1 MLVVSE
7 SCETHSYFATRTFP
21 PSIMLLTPVV
31 VSAIAGLLLGIIGCY
46 IWREASIRHQL
57 QQVLA
62 AMETVRDREDISL
75 PMMSQLRR
83 RVGIVQQQQQALEQ
97 QLSSCRSVLARAPI
111 GYLQV
116 DAENQLLCCNHI
128 AQQLLHIQKWESVE
142 AKVLLELVRSY
153 ELDRSIGKTRSMNIA
168 QELIWQF
175 YPGYSEAADSDSIWL
190 KASTIPLERGGVG
203 VFIENQQSQVD
214 AAAARERWLADLAH
228 EVRTPLTL
236 IRLVAETLQSKVT
249 PDLTKWV
256 DRMFKETTRLIDLV
270 QSFLELSQLETAPNQ
285 YLRLEK
291 LDLIDSIKNTW
302 HTLEPIVQPRAIEL
316 IYTGPEQLLLELD
329 AARFTQVFV
338 NLLDNSVKYCPDLG
352 HIWIN
357 VSMLDRGEANARIEI
372 DLYDDGSGFKEKDLP
387 HVFDRL
393 YRGDAARQRQSPQN
407 SSFDPRTTGSGL
419 GLAIVR
425 QIILAHGGTVAAHN
439 HPTTGGAWIQL
450 VLPDSGSKT

>member
-1 MLVVSE
+1 MFL
-7 SCETHSYFATRTFP
+7 A
-21 PSIMLLTPVV
+21 PVV
-31 VSAIAGLLLGIIGCY
+31 VSAIAGLVLGAISCY
-46 IWREASIRHQL
+46 IWREATTRQQL
-57 QQVLA
+57 GQILN
-62 AMETVRDREDISL
+62 AMEPVQNREDISL

-83 RVGIVQQQQQALEQ
+83 QIGILQQQQQGLEQ
-97 QLSSCRSVLARAPI
+97 QLSSCRSLLEQAPI

-116 DAENQLLCCNHI
+116 DGENQLLWCNHI
-128 AQQLLHIQKWESVE
+128 AKQLLQIQKWESAE

-153 ELDRSIGKTRSMNIA
+153 ELDRTIGKTRSSSTA
-168 QELIWQF
+168 QELTWQF

-190 KASTIPLERGGVG
+190 KASTIPLERRGVG
-203 VFIENQQSQVD
+203 VFIESQQSQVD

-270 QSFLELSQLETAPNQ
+270 QSFLELSQLETAPSQ

-291 LDLIDSIKNTW
+291 VDLIDSIKNTW
-302 HTLEPIVQPRAIEL
+302 HTLEPIVQSREIEL
-316 IYTGPEQLLLELD
+316 IYTGPQELFLELD

-338 NLLDNSVKYCPDLG
+338 NLFDNSVKYCPDRG
-352 HIWIN
+352 HIWVN
-357 VSMLDRGEANARIEI
+357 VSILDRGEANSSIEI
-372 DLYDDGSGFKEKDLP
+372 DFYDDGSGFKEKDLP

-407 SSFDPRTTGSGL
+407 SRFDPRTTGSGL

-425 QIILAHGGTVAAHN
+425 QIILAHGGIVTAHN

-450 VLPDSGSKT
+450 VLPNAESKT

>member
-1 MLVVSE
+1 MFL
-7 SCETHSYFATRTFP
+7 A
-21 PSIMLLTPVV
+21 PVV
-31 VSAIAGLLLGIIGCY
+31 VSAIAGLILGAISCY
-46 IWREASIRHQL
+46 IWREATTRQQL
-57 QQVLA
+57 RQVLN
-62 AMETVRDREDISL
+62 AMETVEHREDISL

-83 RVGIVQQQQQALEQ
+83 QVGIVQQQQQALEE
-97 QLSSCRSVLARAPI
+97 QLSSCRSLLEQAPI

-116 DAENQLLCCNHI
+116 DGENQLLWCNHI
-128 AQQLLHIQKWESVE
+128 AKQLLHIQKWESAE

-153 ELDRSIGKTRSMNIA
+153 ELDRTIGKTRSSSLA
-168 QELIWQF
+168 QELVWQF

-190 KASTIPLERGGVG
+190 KANTIPLERRGVG
-203 VFIENQQSQVD
+203 VFIESQQSQVD

-236 IRLVAETLQSKVT
+236 IRLVAETLQSKVS

-270 QSFLELSQLETAPNQ
+270 QSFLELSQLETAPSQ

-291 LDLIDSIKNTW
+291 VDLIDSIKSTW
-302 HTLEPIVQPRAIEL
+302 HTLEPIVQSREIEF
-316 IYTGPEQLLLELD
+316 IYNGPQELFLELD
-329 AARFTQVFV
+329 AARFIQVFV
-338 NLLDNSVKYCPDLG
+338 NLFDNSVKYCPDRG
-352 HIWIN
+352 HIWVN
-357 VSMLDRGEANARIEI
+357 VSILDPGGANSRTRI

-425 QIILAHGGTVAAHN
+425 QIILAHGGTVTAHN

-450 VLPDSGSKT
+450 VLPDVGAKT

>member
-1 MLVVSE
+1 MFL
-7 SCETHSYFATRTFP
+7 A
-21 PSIMLLTPVV
+21 PVV
-31 VSAIAGLLLGIIGCY
+31 VSAIAGLLVGAIGCY
-46 IWREASIRHQL
+46 IWREATIRQEL
-57 QQVLA
+57 RQILNV
-62 AMETVRDREDISL
+62 METSQHREDISL
-75 PMMSQLRR
+75 PIVSQLGRR
-83 RVGIVQQQQQALEQ
+83 ASIVKQQQQELEQ
-97 QLSSCRSVLARAPI
+97 QLSTCRSILERSPV

-116 DAENQLLCCNHI
+116 DAENQLLWCNQI
-128 AQQLLHIQKWESVE
+128 AKQLLHIQKWDSVE

-153 ELDRSIGKTRSMNIA
+153 ELDRTIGKTRSLNVA

-190 KASTIPLERGGVG
+190 KASTIPLERRGVG
-203 VFIENQQSQVD
+203 VFIESQQSQVD

-270 QSFLELSQLETAPNQ
+270 QSFLELSQLETAPSQ
-285 YLRLEK
+285 YLRLEQV
-291 LDLIDSIKNTW
+291 DLIDSIKNTW
-302 HTLEPIVQPRAIEL
+302 HTLEPIVESREIEF
-316 IYTGPEQLLLELD
+316 IYTGPQQLLLELD

-338 NLLDNSVKYCPDLG
+338 NLLDNSVKYCPDRG
-352 HIWIN
+352 HIWVN
-357 VSMLDRGEANARIEI
+357 VSILDPGEPNSRIEI

-425 QIILAHGGTVAAHN
+425 QIVLAHEGSVTAQN

-450 VLPDSGSKT
+450 VLPNTRSKT

>member
-1 MLVVSE
+1 
-7 SCETHSYFATRTFP
+7 
-21 PSIMLLTPVV
+21 MLLAPVV
-31 VSAIAGLLLGIIGCY
+31 VSAIAGLLLGAISCY
-46 IWREASIRHQL
+46 IWREATIRQQL
-57 QQVLA
+57 GQVLS
-62 AMETVRDREDISL
+62 AMETVQHREDISL
-75 PMMSQLRR
+75 PVMSQLRR

-97 QLSSCRSVLARAPI
+97 QLSTCRSLLERAPI

-116 DAENQLLCCNHI
+116 DAENQLLWCNHI
-128 AQQLLHIQKWESVE
+128 AQQLLHIQKWESGE

-153 ELDRSIGKTRSMNIA
+153 ELDRTIGKTRSSSVA

-190 KASTIPLERGGVG
+190 KVSTIPLERRGVG

-270 QSFLELSQLETAPNQ
+270 QSFLELSQLETAPSQ

-291 LDLIDSIKNTW
+291 VDLIDSIKNTW
-302 HTLEPIVQPRAIEL
+302 HTLEPIVQSREIEL
-316 IYTGPEQLLLELD
+316 TYTGSEQLLLEID

-338 NLLDNSVKYCPDLG
+338 NLFDNSVKYCPDGG
-352 HIWIN
+352 HIWVN
-357 VSMLDRGEANARIEI
+357 VSIIDRGTPNSKIEI

-425 QIILAHGGTVAAHN
+425 QIILAHGGTVVAHN

-450 VLPDSGSKT
+450 TLPDVGSKT

>member
-1 MLVVSE
+1 MFL
-7 SCETHSYFATRTFP
+7 A
-21 PSIMLLTPVV
+21 PVV
-31 VSAIAGLLLGIIGCY
+31 VSAIAGSLVGAIGCY
-46 IWREASIRHQL
+46 IWREATIRQEL
-57 QQVLA
+57 RQILNV
-62 AMETVRDREDISL
+62 METAQHREDISL
-75 PMMSQLRR
+75 PIVSQLGRR
-83 RVGIVQQQQQALEQ
+83 ASIVKQQQQELEQ
-97 QLSSCRSVLARAPI
+97 QLSTCRSILERSPV

-116 DAENQLLCCNHI
+116 DAENQLLWCNQI
-128 AQQLLHIQKWESVE
+128 AKQLLHIQKWESQE

-153 ELDRSIGKTRSMNIA
+153 ELDRTIGKTRSTNVA

-190 KASTIPLERGGVG
+190 KASTIPLERRGVG
-203 VFIENQQSQVD
+203 VFIESQQSQVD

-270 QSFLELSQLETAPNQ
+270 QSFLELSQLETAPSQ
-285 YLRLEK
+285 YLRLEQI
-291 LDLIDSIKNTW
+291 DLIDSIKNTW
-302 HTLEPIVQPRAIEL
+302 HTLEPIVQSREIEF
-316 IYTGPEQLLLELD
+316 IYTGDEQLLLELD

-338 NLLDNSVKYCPDLG
+338 NLFDNSVKYCPDLG
-352 HIWIN
+352 HIWVN
-357 VSMLDRGEANARIEI
+357 VSILDRGEPNSRIEI

-407 SSFDPRTTGSGL
+407 SSFDPQTTGSGL

-425 QIILAHGGTVAAHN
+425 QIILAHGGTVTAQN

-450 VLPDSGSKT
+450 VLPNTGAKT

>member
-1 MLVVSE
+1 MFL
-7 SCETHSYFATRTFP
+7 A
-21 PSIMLLTPVV
+21 PVV
-31 VSAIAGLLLGIIGCY
+31 VSAIAGLLLGAITCY
-46 IWREASIRHQL
+46 IWQEAKIQEQL
-57 QQVLA
+57 RQVLNV
-62 AMETVRDREDISL
+62 METAQHREDISL
-75 PMMSQLRR
+75 PIMSQLGRR
-83 RVGIVQQQQQALEQ
+83 ASIVRQEQQELEQ
-97 QLSSCRSVLARAPI
+97 QLSTCRSILERAPI

-116 DAENQLLCCNHI
+116 DAENQLLWCNDI
-128 AQQLLHIQKWESVE
+128 AKQLLHIQKWDSVE

-153 ELDRSIGKTRSMNIA
+153 ELDRAIGKTRSTNVA

-175 YPGYSEAADSDSIWL
+175 YPGYSQAADSDSIWL
-190 KASTIPLERGGVG
+190 KASTIPLERRGVG
-203 VFIENQQSQVD
+203 VFIHSQQSQVD
-214 AAAARERWLADLAH
+214 AASARERWLADLAH

-270 QSFLELSQLETAPNQ
+270 QSFLELSQLETAPSQ

-291 LDLIDSIKNTW
+291 VDLIDSIKNTW
-302 HTLEPIVQPRAIEL
+302 HTLEPIVQSREIEL
-316 IYTGPEQLLLELD
+316 IYTGPERLWLELD

-338 NLLDNSVKYCPDLG
+338 NLFDNSVKYCPDGG
-352 HIWIN
+352 HIWVN
-357 VSMLDRGEANARIEI
+357 VSILDCGEANSRIEI

-407 SSFDPRTTGSGL
+407 SSFDPQTTGSGL

-425 QIILAHGGTVAAHN
+425 QIILAHGGTVTAQN
-439 HPTTGGAWIQL
+439 HPTTGGGWIQL
-450 VLPDSGSKT
+450 VLADTGSKT